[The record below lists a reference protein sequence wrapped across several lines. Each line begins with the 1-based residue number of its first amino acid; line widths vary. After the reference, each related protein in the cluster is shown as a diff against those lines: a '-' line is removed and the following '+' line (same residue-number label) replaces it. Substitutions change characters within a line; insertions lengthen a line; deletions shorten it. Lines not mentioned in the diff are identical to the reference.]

1 MHFEYRRNHRIPALA
16 WLLRVNR
23 DGCALVEHGDW
34 VETRE
39 RFFCEGA
46 WSDSPFARGAF
57 ADASVFVGSGAS
69 LDDDG
74 NLVLVTATNTIERLQ
89 VLRLG
94 DEVLAS
100 NSLAFLLARSG
111 DALDQGYKHYEWDFC
126 SIIEGIDRYTRSV
139 PTRGGRSVRLYYH
152 CNVAIDRAL
161 RLIEKPKRRA
171 APFHSFAGYRD
182 HLFSRVCELCDN
194 AQAPERKHRFAP
206 ITTISTGYD
215 STAAAVLAR
224 DNGCRDA
231 LTFAAPRPEFGD
243 CDDGT
248 LVAERLGLTVQKL
261 DRLSYQKRDD
271 CPEVE
276 FLASGFGG
284 DDVIFSA
291 FEPMLAGRL
300 LFTGFHGDK
309 VWERTNT
316 KVSPNIVRGDPSGGS
331 MQEFRLR
338 VGFLH
343 LPVPFIGCTAHES
356 IYAISNSSE
365 MKPWRMNDP
374 TYDRPVP
381 RRIVEETGIPRDWF
395 GHSKRA
401 AAVNLPPKADED
413 DMRKV
418 MSPHTIEAYQRYAGA
433 IPIYRDAREKARWS
447 AMHLLYKA
455 SLRIVWRMRRW
466 LAMDVPSDAFVS
478 AKYSRMP
485 NRNYFT
491 FHWALSEMRARYAP
505 AESVVGGTD
514 RSAERHHAVAGAR
527 LDVDRVQ

>member
-1 MHFEYRRNHRIPALA
+1 MHFEYRPNPRMPALA
-16 WLLRVNR
+16 WLLRVKP
-23 DGCALVEHGDW
+23 DGTMLVEHGAW

-46 WSDSPFARGAF
+46 WSDSPFASGAF

-69 LDDDG
+69 LGDDG
-74 NLVLVTATNTIERLQ
+74 NLVLVTATNTVERLQ
-89 VLRLG
+89 ILQLG
-94 DEVLAS
+94 DELIAS

-111 DALDQGYKHYEWDFC
+111 DALDEGYKHYEWDFC
-126 SIIEGIDRYTRSV
+126 TIIDGIDRYVRCI
-139 PTRGGRSVRLYYH
+139 PTRRGRSVRLYYH
-152 CNVAIDRAL
+152 CNIAIDGSL
-161 RLIEKPKRRA
+161 RLIEKPKRRT
-171 APFHSFAGYRD
+171 APFHAFAGYRE
-182 HLFSRVCELCDN
+182 HLFSRVCELCAN

-206 ITTISTGYD
+206 ITTISSGYD

-231 LTFAAPRPEFGD
+231 LTFASPRPEFGD

-248 LVAERLGLTVQKL
+248 RVGERLGLQTRKF
-261 DRLSYQKRDD
+261 DRLSYQRRDD

-284 DDVIFSA
+284 DDVIFGA

-309 VWERTNT
+309 VWERTNS

-343 LPVPFIGCTAHES
+343 LPIPFIGCTAHPS
-356 IYAISNSSE
+356 IHAISNSAE
-365 MKPWRMNDP
+365 MTGWRTNDP
-374 TYDRPVP
+374 TYDRPIP
-381 RRIVEETGIPRDWF
+381 RRIVEEAGIPRDWF

-418 MSPHTIEAYQRYAGA
+418 MSPHTIDAYQRYAGA
-433 IPIYRDAREKARWS
+433 IPIYRDAHEKARWRV
-447 AMHLLYKA
+447 MHFLYEA
-455 SLRIVWRMRRW
+455 SLRIVWRLRRW
-466 LAMDVPSDAFVS
+466 HAVDIASDAFVS
-478 AKYSRMP
+478 AKYARLP

-491 FHWALSEMRARYAP
+491 FHWALSEMRTRYAP
-505 AESVVGGTD
+505 ASVISAAD
-514 RSAERHHAVAGAR
+514 RSAGRRRAIAGAR
-527 LDVDRVQ
+527 SDVDQVQ